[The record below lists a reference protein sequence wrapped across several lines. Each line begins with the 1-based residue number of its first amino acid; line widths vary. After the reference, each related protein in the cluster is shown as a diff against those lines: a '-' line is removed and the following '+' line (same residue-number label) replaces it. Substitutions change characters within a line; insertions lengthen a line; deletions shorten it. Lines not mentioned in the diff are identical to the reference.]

1 LLPST
6 WISRNNFY
14 VAFAGHQP
22 SNPSSVLDVADGSF
36 LPVSRQQAHDK
47 NTTTSGSSRWP
58 NAWRRAADDASDFN
72 VQTKQ
77 CRIKVYSGMVETL
90 QRARSSLFWQRGP
103 ARVSTVSEYEA
114 LSEWRNG
121 QRINSAR
128 WAAMPSGRRRSDDVV
143 VSGTG

>member
-1 LLPST
+1 MQ
-6 WISRNNFY
+6 R
-14 VAFAGHQP
+14 G
-22 SNPSSVLDVADGSF
+22 
-36 LPVSRQQAHDK
+36 
-47 NTTTSGSSRWP
+47 
-58 NAWRRAADDASDFN
+58 
-72 VQTKQ
+72 TKQ

-143 VSGTG
+143 VSGTGVMRFVGTGISTFGGVEVLPVFWYSGRIARKYGFNWLTWRDSTPVEWRVDRIPKYEAFGSARTHSQS